1 MKFARRL
8 AIVIAATAV
17 SFGVLGSSAPAQ
29 ADSSW
34 GCGGY
39 CLNSPDGGSR

>member
-1 MKFARRL
+1 MNIARKIGITL
-8 AIVIAATAV
+8 AATAV
-17 SFGVLGSSAPAQ
+17 SLGLLGFATPAQ

-39 CLNSPDGGSR
+39 CFAGGGK